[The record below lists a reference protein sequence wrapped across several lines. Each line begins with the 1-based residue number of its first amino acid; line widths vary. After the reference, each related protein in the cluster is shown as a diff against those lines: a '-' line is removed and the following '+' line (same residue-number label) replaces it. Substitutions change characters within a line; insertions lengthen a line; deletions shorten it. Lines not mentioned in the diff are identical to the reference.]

1 MASDT
6 IERTPLESWIA
17 LKLGV
22 SGERLRRE
30 HVERYQLE
38 RLRRT
43 VEWAHR
49 HGRFYRRLRMGA
61 KHAESLQG
69 SRPRERDLL
78 DLASLADLRLLPFTT
93 ALDLRERGPELLC
106 VSQDDVRR
114 VVTLDSS
121 GTTGTP
127 KRLYF
132 TADEQELTV
141 DFFRVGMSTLTA
153 PGDRVSILLPGAV
166 PGSVGDLLALALRR
180 SGVTPIPHGFVRDL
194 PAAVDLLRRERP
206 TALVGVPVQV
216 LALARYA
223 EEVAGESFRL
233 KSVLLASDHVPDSIV
248 RELTRA
254 WGCQVFEHYGMT
266 EMGLGGGV
274 DCEAHAGYHLRE
286 ADLYVEIVDPL
297 TGEPLPEGVRG
308 EVVFTTLTR
317 RGMPLVRYRT
327 GDLSRFLPGPC
338 PCGTVLR
345 RLERVRGRL
354 AGQTVDVTMPELDEA
369 LFAVP
374 GVVDFAV
381 VASRDP
387 SSLAITMWSLRPARH
402 GVEGAVHEAL
412 DQVPAIC
419 AARRAGTLSVT
430 VSTACVGERLPR
442 GPEKRT
448 IAEGQATVR
457 K

>member
-1 MASDT
+1 MASDA
-6 IERTPLESWIA
+6 IRRTPLESWIA

-22 SGERLRRE
+22 SGERLGRE
-30 HVERYQLE
+30 HIERYQLE
-38 RLRRT
+38 RLRHT

-49 HGRFYRRLRMGA
+49 RGRFYRGLLAGA
-61 KHAESLQG
+61 AHSESPQG
-69 SRPRERDLL
+69 SRPRDRDLL
-78 DLASLADLRLLPFTT
+78 DLASFADLRRLPFTT
-93 ALDLRERGPELLC
+93 ALDLGERGPEFLC
-106 VSQDDVRR
+106 VSQDDVGR
-114 VVTLDSS
+114 VVTLNSS

-127 KRLYF
+127 KRLCF
-132 TADEQELTV
+132 TVDDQELTV

-153 PGDRVSILLPGAV
+153 PGDRVSILLPGEV
-166 PGSVGDLLALALRR
+166 PGSVGDLLAMALRR

-248 RELTRA
+248 RELERA

-297 TGEPLPEGVRG
+297 TGEALPEGARG

-317 RGMPLVRYRT
+317 RGMPLIRYRT
-327 GDLSRFLPGPC
+327 GDLSRFLPEPC
-338 PCGTVLR
+338 SCGTVLR

-354 AGQTVDVTMPELDEA
+354 AGRPAQVTMPELDEA

-374 GVVDFAV
+374 GVVDFTV

-387 SSLAITMWSLRPARH
+387 SSLAITAWSLRPARH

-412 DQVPAIC
+412 DRVPAIC
-419 AARRAGTLSVT
+419 AARRVGALSVT
-430 VSTACVGERLPR
+430 VSTACVGERLSR

-448 IAEGQATVR
+448 IAEAQAMVSQ
-457 K
+457 

>member
-1 MASDT
+1 MASDA
-6 IERTPLESWIA
+6 IRRTPLESWIA

-22 SGERLRRE
+22 SGERLGRE
-30 HVERYQLE
+30 HIERYQLE
-38 RLRRT
+38 RLRHT
-43 VEWAHR
+43 VEWAHCR
-49 HGRFYRRLRMGA
+49 GRFYRGLLAGA
-61 KHAESLQG
+61 AHSESPQG
-69 SRPRERDLL
+69 SRPRDRDLL
-78 DLASLADLRLLPFTT
+78 DLASLADLRRLPFTT
-93 ALDLRERGPELLC
+93 ALDLGERGPEFLC

-114 VVTLDSS
+114 VVTLNSS

-127 KRLYF
+127 KRLCF
-132 TADEQELTV
+132 TVDDQELTV
-141 DFFRVGMSTLTA
+141 DFFRVGMATLTA
-153 PGDRVSILLPGAV
+153 PGDRVSILLPGEV
-166 PGSVGDLLALALRR
+166 PGSVGDLLAMALRR

-248 RELTRA
+248 RELERA

-297 TGEPLPEGVRG
+297 TGEALPEGARG

-317 RGMPLVRYRT
+317 RGMPLIRYRT
-327 GDLSRFLPGPC
+327 GDLSRFLPEPC

-354 AGQTVDVTMPELDEA
+354 AGRPAQVTMPELDEA

-374 GVVDFAV
+374 GVVDFTV

-387 SSLAITMWSLRPARH
+387 SSLAITAWSLRPARH

-412 DQVPAIC
+412 DRVPAIC
-419 AARRAGTLSVT
+419 AARRVGALSVT
-430 VSTACVGERLPR
+430 VSTARVGERLSR

-448 IAEGQATVR
+448 IAEAQATVSQ
-457 K
+457 

>member
-1 MASDT
+1 
-6 IERTPLESWIA
+6 
-17 LKLGV
+17 
-22 SGERLRRE
+22 
-30 HVERYQLE
+30 
-38 RLRRT
+38 
-43 VEWAHR
+43 
-49 HGRFYRRLRMGA
+49 
-61 KHAESLQG
+61 
-69 SRPRERDLL
+69 
-78 DLASLADLRLLPFTT
+78 
-93 ALDLRERGPELLC
+93 
-106 VSQDDVRR
+106 
-114 VVTLDSS
+114 
-121 GTTGTP
+121 
-127 KRLYF
+127 
-132 TADEQELTV
+132 
-141 DFFRVGMSTLTA
+141 
-153 PGDRVSILLPGAV
+153 
-166 PGSVGDLLALALRR
+166 
-180 SGVTPIPHGFVRDL
+180 
-194 PAAVDLLRRERP
+194 
-206 TALVGVPVQV
+206 
-216 LALARYA
+216 
-223 EEVAGESFRL
+223 
-233 KSVLLASDHVPDSIV
+233 
-248 RELTRA
+248 
-254 WGCQVFEHYGMT
+254 VFEHYGMT

-354 AGQTVDVTMPELDEA
+354 AGQTAEVTMPELDEA

-374 GVVDFAV
+374 GVVDFTV

-387 SSLAITMWSLRPARH
+387 SSLAITAWSLRPARH
-402 GVEGAVHEAL
+402 GVEGAVREAL
-412 DQVPAIC
+412 DRVQAIC
-419 AARRAGTLSVT
+419 AARRAGALSVT